1 MLEEWARKDPLS
13 RFRQVLRERG
23 AAAEKEIDDIDTLAK
38 DYAATEADLAV
49 KDPMPDPATVTR
61 GVYAG
66 DDFAEPRLELVR
78 SPFSS

>member
-1 MLEEWARKDPLS
+1 LRDRDAATEE
-13 RFRQVLRERG
+13 
-23 AAAEKEIDDIDTLAK
+23 EIDEIDTLAK

-49 KDPMPDPATVTR
+49 KDPMPDPDTVTR

-78 SPFSS
+78 SPFAS